1 MRSFLKWTAA
11 VVGVSMGS
19 VVAWRLIQEGRQ
31 RARMA
36 IGRAEA
42 VADRTR
48 EALEETQG
56 ALHDLEASI

>member
-11 VVGVSMGS
+11 VVGVSVGS
-19 VVAWRLIQEGRQ
+19 VIAWRLLEEGRH
-31 RARMA
+31 RVRTA

-48 EALEETQG
+48 GALEETQG

>member
-11 VVGVSMGS
+11 IVGVSLGS
-19 VVAWRLIQEGRQ
+19 IIAWRLLEEGRQ
-31 RARMA
+31 RVRTV

-48 EALEETQG
+48 GALEETQG